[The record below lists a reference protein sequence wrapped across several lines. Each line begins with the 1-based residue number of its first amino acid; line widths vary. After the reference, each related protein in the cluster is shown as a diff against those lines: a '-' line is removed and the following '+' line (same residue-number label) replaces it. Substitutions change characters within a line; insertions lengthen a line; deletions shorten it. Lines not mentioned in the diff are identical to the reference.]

1 MTRTVRVVLCAGL
14 LLALRGAA
22 AAQPAATSPLHE
34 RIDQAAEAVLLKVV
48 TWRRDL
54 HAHPELG
61 NREFETSKKMAAH
74 LTALGLEVRTGV
86 AKTGVVGIL
95 RGGKPG
101 PVVALRSDMDALP
114 VVEET
119 GLPFAS
125 TVKAE
130 YNGREVG
137 VMHACG
143 HDFHMSM
150 LMGAAEVLAGM
161 KADLAGTVVFIFQP
175 AEEGA
180 PAGEEGGADVMVREG
195 VLDHPKV
202 DAIFGLHVFKSSRKW
217 QKAEM
222 VLSVGGS

>member
-1 MTRTVRVVLCAGL
+1 MLCISVTTDYHAW
-14 LLALRGAA
+14 AKAWAA
-22 AAQPAATSPLHE
+22 E
-34 RIDQAAEAVLLKVV
+34 VKRRIDVPVVFGGIHPTSVPEKVALEECVDYVCVGEGDEALV
-48 TWRRDL
+48 
-54 HAHPELG
+54 EL
-61 NREFETSKKMAAH
+61 A
-74 LTALGLEVRTGV
+74 
-86 AKTGVVGIL
+86 
-95 RGGKPG
+95 
-101 PVVALRSDMDALP
+101 VALRDGADASRIPNIWLRREGKVVSNPTRPPVADMDALP

-175 AEEGA
+175 AEEG
-180 PAGEEGGADVMVREG
+180 PGGAKPMIAAGVMEN
-195 VLDHPKV
+195 PKSFLIRV
-202 DAIFGLHVFKSSRKW
+202 QPFCWRRQNGFPEYYLIAYKR
-217 QKAEM
+217 
-222 VLSVGGS
+222 LSPF